1 VESWLIDTALFE
13 SLAPGGPQ
21 KTDSFRQWIETHED
35 PVFLSAASIHKIEAA
50 IERIPASQ
58 GERVDGLTKWLDAL
72 ITNFSDR
79 IHPLDGKV
87 YTRASYI
94 MRHWQPIPIRVR
106 YHDVLLAATAQ
117 VYGHGLLTDR
127 VPVFDFGPWAS
138 VKVASP

>member
-1 VESWLIDTALFE
+1 MKTLSSSRQPPSTKLR
-13 SLAPGGPQ
+13 PQ
-21 KTDSFRQWIETHED
+21 SKEYPQ
-35 PVFLSAASIHKIEAA
+35 
-50 IERIPASQ
+50 SQ
-58 GERVDGLTKWLDAL
+58 GERVEGLTKWLDAL
-72 ITNFSDR
+72 VTNFRDR

-87 YTRASYI
+87 YTRASDI
-94 MRHWQPIPIRVR
+94 MRHWQRIPIRVR